1 ISSAYR
7 GISNTKARIITL
19 KGDPEIA
26 LLAKEVHQNLIL
38 RNIDIKI
45 GPFSSTLSPA
55 LKEIQ
60 LVDLA
65 FLDGHHAMEPTL
77 AYYEQLIP
85 FCHDNSI
92 IVIDDIYW
100 SEGMQSA
107 WKNLIERPEVTLSI
121 DLYDVG
127 ILFFKKELTKK
138 HVSYIPYKYKPWRI
152 GLFG

>member
-1 ISSAYR
+1 MTFI
-7 GISNTKARIITL
+7 
-19 KGDPEIA
+19 
-26 LLAKEVHQNLIL
+26 
-38 RNIDIKI
+38 
-45 GPFSSTLSPA
+45 
-55 LKEIQ
+55 
-60 LVDLA
+60 
-65 FLDGHHAMEPTL
+65 
-77 AYYEQLIP
+77 
-85 FCHDNSI
+85 
-92 IVIDDIYW
+92 W